1 MSKFIASV
9 LAWVLEKIET
19 IQAAHHES
27 ARNALLRLLFAL
39 LMFKFSGELWD
50 AGSLTLWSNN
60 SQSAAIGSLFFR
72 GAAGWAFLLFSLSVI
87 PFGMAELCW
96 WVRRHRRTYAKTA
109 MVGLGAAGALYLTL
123 VIAARN
129 TELDVIR
136 MAYAR
141 TGVECIAMML
151 LIGTLLNAQLRAEH
165 GLDDFVSE
173 SNRVPLEP
181 SAG

>member
-19 IQAAHHES
+19 IQAAHRES
-27 ARNALLRLLFAL
+27 AQNALMRLLFAL
-39 LMFKFSGELWD
+39 LMFKFSGDLWD

-60 SQSAAIGSLFFR
+60 SQSAAISSLFFR
-72 GAAGWAFLLFSLSVI
+72 GASGWAFLLFSLSVI
-87 PFGMAELCW
+87 PFGASELCW

-141 TGVECIAMML
+141 TGLECIAMML

>member
-1 MSKFIASV
+1 MLRRFLTWLRARIAALQ
-9 LAWVLEKIET
+9 LA
-19 IQAAHHES
+19 HNDS
-27 ARNALLRLLFAL
+27 ARNVLMRLLFAL
-39 LMFKFSGELWD
+39 LTFKFAGDLWD
-50 AGSLTLWSNN
+50 SGSLTLWSVN
-60 SQSAAIGSLFFR
+60 SQSAAIGSLFYSTFS
-72 GAAGWAFLLFSLSVI
+72 GWAFLIFSLAII

-96 WVRRHRRTYAKTA
+96 CVRRHHRAYAKAA
-109 MVGLGAAGALYLTL
+109 MLALGSAGALYLTL

-136 MAYAR
+136 MIYAR
-141 TGVECIAMML
+141 TGIECIVMML

>member
-1 MSKFIASV
+1 MLRRFLTWLRAHIAALQ
-9 LAWVLEKIET
+9 LA
-19 IQAAHHES
+19 HNDS
-27 ARNALLRLLFAL
+27 ARNALMRLLFAL
-39 LMFKFSGELWD
+39 LTFKFAGDLWD
-50 AGSLTLWSNN
+50 SGSLTLWSVN
-60 SQSAAIGSLFFR
+60 SQSAAIGSLFYSTFS
-72 GAAGWAFLLFSLSVI
+72 GWAFLIFSLAII

-96 WVRRHRRTYAKTA
+96 WVRRHHRAYAKAA
-109 MVGLGAAGALYLTL
+109 MLALGSAGALYLTL

-136 MAYAR
+136 MLYAR
-141 TGVECIAMML
+141 TGIECIAMML

>member
-1 MSKFIASV
+1 MLRRFLTWLRARIAALQ
-9 LAWVLEKIET
+9 LAHK
-19 IQAAHHES
+19 ES
-27 ARNALLRLLFAL
+27 ARNVLMRLLFAL
-39 LMFKFSGELWD
+39 LTFKFAGDLWD
-50 AGSLTLWSNN
+50 SGSLTLWSVN
-60 SQSAAIGSLFFR
+60 SQSAAIGSLFYSTFS
-72 GAAGWAFLLFSLSVI
+72 GWAFLIFSLAII

-96 WVRRHRRTYAKTA
+96 WVRRHHRAYAKAA
-109 MVGLGAAGALYLTL
+109 MLALGSAGALYLTL

-136 MAYAR
+136 MAYTR
-141 TGVECIAMML
+141 TGIECIAMML

>member
-1 MSKFIASV
+1 MLRRFLTWLRARIAALQ
-9 LAWVLEKIET
+9 LAHK
-19 IQAAHHES
+19 ES
-27 ARNALLRLLFAL
+27 ARNALMRLLFAL
-39 LMFKFSGELWD
+39 LTFKFAGDLWD
-50 AGSLTLWSNN
+50 SGSLTLWSVN
-60 SQSAAIGSLFFR
+60 SQSAAIGSLFYSPFS
-72 GAAGWAFLLFSLSVI
+72 GWAFLIFSLAII

-96 WVRRHRRTYAKTA
+96 WVRRHQRAYAKLA
-109 MVGLGAAGALYLTL
+109 MAALGISGALYLTL

-136 MAYAR
+136 MLYAR
-141 TGVECIAMML
+141 TGIECIVMML

>member
-1 MSKFIASV
+1 
-9 LAWVLEKIET
+9 
-19 IQAAHHES
+19 
-27 ARNALLRLLFAL
+27 
-39 LMFKFSGELWD
+39 
-50 AGSLTLWSNN
+50 
-60 SQSAAIGSLFFR
+60 
-72 GAAGWAFLLFSLSVI
+72 
-87 PFGMAELCW
+87 
-96 WVRRHRRTYAKTA
+96 